1 LRNLSDP
8 SMSHYLWWPPGFPA
22 VVAGW
27 YLAVGPQWVA
37 LEIAVMALHL
47 VSLWLFARMFG
58 AETDSSYVLEYR
70 R

>member
-1 LRNLSDP
+1 
-8 SMSHYLWWPPGFPA
+8 
-22 VVAGW
+22 
-27 YLAVGPQWVA
+27 
-37 LEIAVMALHL
+37 MALHL